1 MENFLNQNI
10 SLSVLE
16 FAFLIMIICL
26 FLILI
31 SFFNNQKKIKLKLD
45 DIQKSI
51 TNINSHI
58 NEISTEYGI
67 IDKNLNSSKEDLT
80 NINQTIRSIQKD
92 IGKKSI
98 IYCEKGSL
106 EINDT
111 WLNPDKII
119 KVVNG
124 KRDIIKQKM
133 IKNIYSYQIENVSK
147 SIMQNKKKTLYP
159 GFDIEDTL
167 LNTEILEKWANA

>member
-1 MENFLNQNI
+1 MENFFNQNI

-51 TNINSHI
+51 TKINSHI

-92 IGKKSI
+92 IGKKNDENLSEQI
-98 IYCEKGSL
+98 INKAIDLAKLGVNVT
-106 EINDT
+106 EISNRT
-111 WLNPDKII
+111 GL
-119 KVVNG
+119 
-124 KRDIIKQKM
+124 
-133 IKNIYSYQIENVSK
+133 SEEQIE
-147 SIMQNKKKTLYP
+147 TLIK
-159 GFDIEDTL
+159 FHTQ
-167 LNTEILEKWANA
+167 K

>member
-1 MENFLNQNI
+1 MENFFNQNI

-45 DIQKSI
+45 DIQKSL
-51 TNINSHI
+51 TKINSHI

-92 IGKKSI
+92 IGKKNDENLSEQI
-98 IYCEKGSL
+98 INKAVDLAKLGVDVT
-106 EINDT
+106 EISNRT
-111 WLNPDKII
+111 GL
-119 KVVNG
+119 
-124 KRDIIKQKM
+124 
-133 IKNIYSYQIENVSK
+133 SEEQIE
-147 SIMQNKKKTLYP
+147 TLIK
-159 GFDIEDTL
+159 FHTQ
-167 LNTEILEKWANA
+167 K

>member
-1 MENFLNQNI
+1 MENFFNQNI

-31 SFFNNQKKIKLKLD
+31 SFFNNQKKIKLKLE

-51 TNINSHI
+51 TKINSHI

-92 IGKKSI
+92 IGKKNDENLSEQI
-98 IYCEKGSL
+98 INKAVDLAKLGVDVT
-106 EINDT
+106 EISNRT
-111 WLNPDKII
+111 GL
-119 KVVNG
+119 
-124 KRDIIKQKM
+124 
-133 IKNIYSYQIENVSK
+133 SEEQIE
-147 SIMQNKKKTLYP
+147 TLIK
-159 GFDIEDTL
+159 FHTQ
-167 LNTEILEKWANA
+167 K

>member
-1 MENFLNQNI
+1 MENFFNQNI

-31 SFFNNQKKIKLKLD
+31 SFFNNQKKIKLKLE

-51 TNINSHI
+51 TKINSHI

-92 IGKKSI
+92 IGKKNDENISEQI
-98 IYCEKGSL
+98 INKAVDLAKLGVNVT
-106 EINDT
+106 EISNRT
-111 WLNPDKII
+111 GL
-119 KVVNG
+119 
-124 KRDIIKQKM
+124 
-133 IKNIYSYQIENVSK
+133 SEEQIE
-147 SIMQNKKKTLYP
+147 TLIK
-159 GFDIEDTL
+159 FHTQ
-167 LNTEILEKWANA
+167 K

>member
-1 MENFLNQNI
+1 MENFFNQNI

-51 TNINSHI
+51 TKINSHI
-58 NEISTEYGI
+58 NEISTGYGI

-92 IGKKSI
+92 IGKKNDENLSEQI
-98 IYCEKGSL
+98 INKAVDLAKLGVDVT
-106 EINDT
+106 EISNRT
-111 WLNPDKII
+111 GL
-119 KVVNG
+119 
-124 KRDIIKQKM
+124 
-133 IKNIYSYQIENVSK
+133 SEEQIE
-147 SIMQNKKKTLYP
+147 TLIK
-159 GFDIEDTL
+159 FHTQ
-167 LNTEILEKWANA
+167 K

>member
-1 MENFLNQNI
+1 MENFFNQNI

-51 TNINSHI
+51 TKINSHI

-80 NINQTIRSIQKD
+80 NINQTIRSIQND
-92 IGKKSI
+92 IGKKSDENLSEQI
-98 IYCEKGSL
+98 INKAVDLAKLGVDVT
-106 EINDT
+106 EISNRT
-111 WLNPDKII
+111 GL
-119 KVVNG
+119 
-124 KRDIIKQKM
+124 
-133 IKNIYSYQIENVSK
+133 SEEQIE
-147 SIMQNKKKTLYP
+147 TLIK
-159 GFDIEDTL
+159 FHTQ
-167 LNTEILEKWANA
+167 K

>member
-1 MENFLNQNI
+1 MENFFNQNI

-45 DIQKSI
+45 DIKKSI
-51 TNINSHI
+51 TKINSHI

-92 IGKKSI
+92 IGKKSDENLSEQI
-98 IYCEKGSL
+98 INKAVDLAKLGVNVT
-106 EINDT
+106 EISNRT
-111 WLNPDKII
+111 GL
-119 KVVNG
+119 
-124 KRDIIKQKM
+124 
-133 IKNIYSYQIENVSK
+133 SEEQIE
-147 SIMQNKKKTLYP
+147 TLIK
-159 GFDIEDTL
+159 FHTQ
-167 LNTEILEKWANA
+167 K